1 MPTALGD
8 APEDDRMNVYV
19 DSDSHLLE
27 PNELAHEYVAAKYR
41 EQAPQVVERDGI
53 AYLQIEGR
61 VFDELPIAA
70 ASVPN
75 GLSDLDKTLRT
86 KWNEVP
92 AGAKEPKAR
101 VAVLDTEGLTA
112 TVLYP
117 TIGLIYAGI
126 RDHSV
131 AAATCEA
138 YNRWVADFCKTAP
151 KRMYAV
157 GTVPLQNVEMAVKE
171 LEHIG
176 KLGLCGAT
184 IRPTPYNGRRLNDPA
199 YDRFWATAQ
208 DLDIPI
214 SVHGSFAIDTIP
226 SVACDRY
233 PNRDLFFS
241 HAICHPL
248 EQEMASMDIICGGV
262 LARFPKLRVSFL
274 EAGSG
279 WILYWLDRLDGHHEK
294 MGRLVPWMK
303 EKPSDY
309 FRRQCWIAYDADE
322 STLPYVVDH
331 GLGENILWGADYPH
345 FDCLYPGALNELREK
360 LEKFPEKI
368 GDQLLRSNPSHFY
381 NVNFG

>member
-1 MPTALGD
+1 MS
-8 APEDDRMNVYV
+8 VYV

-41 EQAPQVVERDGI
+41 DLTPQVVEREGI

-61 VFDELPIAA
+61 VFNELPIAA

-92 AGAKEPKAR
+92 AGAKEPGAR
-101 VAVLDTEGLTA
+101 LQVLDTEGLTA

-126 RDHSV
+126 RDHQV
-131 AAATCEA
+131 AAATCEG

-151 KRMYAV
+151 KRIHAI
-157 GTVPLQNVEMAVKE
+157 GTVPLQNVEMAVEE
-171 LEHIG
+171 LKHIA

-199 YDRFWATAQ
+199 YDRFWTTAQ
-208 DLDIPI
+208 ELDIPI

-233 PNRDLFFS
+233 PNSDLFFS

-262 LARFPKLRVSFL
+262 LARYPKLRVSFL

-279 WILYWLDRLDGHHEK
+279 WILYWLDRLDGHFEK

-322 STLPYVVDH
+322 STLRYVVDH

-360 LEKFPEKI
+360 LDKFPEQV
-368 GDQLLRSNPSHFY
+368 GDRLLRRNPSKFY
-381 NVNFG
+381 NVNFGA